1 MKLFWSS
8 DCIFPNRTSAGGAS
22 SKSSQ
27 NNIFPGWFEEE
38 SRKGEEDRRRDKKVE
53 SRERSKC
60 RTALGVERK
69 EMRSVKD
76 GAMRTV

>member
-1 MKLFWSS
+1 VPLL
-8 DCIFPNRTSAGGAS
+8 
-22 SKSSQ
+22 KSSQ

-38 SRKGEEDRRRDKKVE
+38 SRKGEEDGRRDKRS